1 MMRCFRPSD
10 IIIPKKER
18 NRVHLLEK
26 KWHKVGHDYNYN
38 KGGFDCLTSGHKF
51 VHLLYMVQGAVKDIQ
66 GVDKK

>member
-1 MMRCFRPSD
+1 M
-10 IIIPKKER
+10 
-18 NRVHLLEK
+18 HLLEK